1 MMVAILILL
10 PRLTTSPPHPQLL
23 ELHSLHFHF
32 HVYENHAIGPSGS
45 GNLLSYNQK
54 KNKTK
59 VIPIMLTNNKN
70 IFYVLSGYCVPDTAK
85 CFRGSS
91 SFSLLSSPQYRLY

>member
-10 PRLTTSPPHPQLL
+10 PRLTTSPPYSQLL

-54 KNKTK
+54 KQK
-59 VIPIMLTNNKN
+59 
-70 IFYVLSGYCVPDTAK
+70 
-85 CFRGSS
+85 
-91 SFSLLSSPQYRLY
+91 